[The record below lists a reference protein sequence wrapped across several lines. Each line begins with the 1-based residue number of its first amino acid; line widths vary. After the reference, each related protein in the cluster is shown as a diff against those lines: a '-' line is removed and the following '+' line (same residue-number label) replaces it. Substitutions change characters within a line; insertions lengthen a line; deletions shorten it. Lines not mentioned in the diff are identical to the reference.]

1 MKTPKNGNSKL
12 ETIISLILIAGVIA
26 SLLLTVVGLFFYH
39 SFGGFRIILD
49 NPAVFIHGQNFFS
62 FIWDTIGGGNGRSA
76 SLFWITLGV
85 VILILTPYVRV
96 IASFLFF
103 AFTKDIKYVF
113 ITLFVLVALTVSLL
127 LH

>member
-39 SFGGFRIILD
+39 SFGGFKIILD
-49 NPAVFIHGQNFFS
+49 NPAVFIDGQNFFS

-76 SLFWITLGV
+76 GLFWITLGV

-113 ITLFVLVALTVSLL
+113 ITLFVLVALTISLL

>member
-1 MKTPKNGNSKL
+1 MKTPQNGNSKL
-12 ETIISLILIAGVIA
+12 ETIISLILIAGVVA
-26 SLLLTVVGLFFYH
+26 SLVLTVVGLFFYH
-39 SFGGFRIILD
+39 SYGQFNINLD

-62 FIWDTIGGGNGRSA
+62 FIWDTVRGGNGQPS

-85 VILILTPYVRV
+85 VILILTPYIRV

-103 AFTKDIKYVF
+103 AFTKDTKYVF
-113 ITLFVLVALTVSLL
+113 ITLFVLVALTISLL